1 MRYFIIIFTFLIT
14 LSLFSQDIFLGAKA
28 GLNLTNITGEN
39 TAEFDQ
45 ITGFHA
51 GISSEFSF
59 SEFFSSQVEILYS
72 TKGATATTTDLEI
85 SMDYLSLPIM
95 IKVYPI
101 ESLSLD
107 IGPQFSYLLKNTAT
121 LGGNTIA
128 PYDYEDLDIGL
139 IVGLTYKTSID
150 LYIQTRYIMGVTEF
164 DSAGK
169 WKNQVFQFSLG
180 YNFL

>member
-1 MRYFIIIFTFLIT
+1 MILTP
-14 LSLFSQDIFLGAKA
+14 SLFSQDIFLGAKA
-28 GLNLTNITGEN
+28 GLNLTNITSEN
-39 TAEFDQ
+39 TDEFEQ
-45 ITGFHA
+45 KTGFHA

-59 SEFFSSQVEILYS
+59 SEYFSSQIEILYS
-72 TKGATATTTDLEI
+72 TRGASAADVAIAT
-85 SMDYLSLPIM
+85 SYLSLPVM

-107 IGPQFSYLLKNTAT
+107 IGPQFSYLIENTAT
-121 LGGNTIA
+121 QNNGSA
-128 PYDYEDLDIGL
+128 VEASDYEDLDIGL
-139 IVGLTYKTSID
+139 VAGFTYKTNID
-150 LYIQTRYIMGVTEF
+150 LYIQARYVMGITEF